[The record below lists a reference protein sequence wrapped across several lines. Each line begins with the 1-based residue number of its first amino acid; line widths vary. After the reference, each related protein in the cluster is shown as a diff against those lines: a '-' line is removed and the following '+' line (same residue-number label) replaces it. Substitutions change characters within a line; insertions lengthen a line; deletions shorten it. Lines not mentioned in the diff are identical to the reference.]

1 MLYGKR
7 IYEPQPRLSH
17 SRSQKVVL
25 NKAFQYKYTVFLMTA
40 VLGGALLFFAPTYYF
55 VNQNYG
61 LFTSLA
67 YDTQPALV
75 THLEREV
82 IWLGVFMVLSLVIIG
97 AFTLIA
103 GLRMTKNLLA
113 PLVQMEKHMKEL
125 MYGHWHIPDYKI
137 TQEEDFRDLA
147 MTYDYF
153 YRSLKAN
160 TEAELKLI
168 EKLSI
173 DPQNREAYAAWKNLI
188 TIKRSR
194 LGWQE
199 LPFEEFNV
207 QPLSRNGPDFEADK
221 VKKAASAPDVV
232 SIEAGRRRRVS

>member
-7 IYEPQPRLSH
+7 IYEPQSRLSH
-17 SRSQKVVL
+17 SRSQKMIL

-40 VLGGALLFFAPTYYF
+40 VLGGALLFFIPAYYF
-55 VNQNYG
+55 ISQNYT

-82 IWLGVFMVLSLVIIG
+82 VWLGVFMVLSLGIIG
-97 AFTLIA
+97 GLTLIA

-194 LGWQE
+194 LGMQE
-199 LPFEEFNV
+199 LPFEEFTV
-207 QPLSRNGPDFEADK
+207 QPLSRKGPDFTSDK
-221 VKKAASAPDVV
+221 EKTSAPDVV
-232 SIEAGRRRRVS
+232 SIEAARRRRVS

>member
-7 IYEPQPRLSH
+7 IYEPQSRMSH
-17 SRSQKVVL
+17 SRTQKMIL
-25 NKAFQYKYTVFLMTA
+25 NKAFQYKYTLFLMTA
-40 VLGGALLFFAPTYYF
+40 VLGGILLFFAPAYYF
-55 VNQNYG
+55 INQNYT
-61 LFTSLA
+61 LFTNLA
-67 YDTQPALV
+67 YDSQASLV
-75 THLEREV
+75 THMEREV
-82 IWLGVFMVLSLVIIG
+82 IWLGVFMAVSLGVI
-97 AFTLIA
+97 ATMTLFI

-113 PLVQMEKHMKEL
+113 PLVQMERHMKEL
-125 MYGHWHIPDYKI
+125 MYGHWHIPDYRI
-137 TQEEDFRDLA
+137 THEDDFRDLA

-194 LGWQE
+194 LGLQE
-199 LPFEEFNV
+199 LPFEEFSV
-207 QPLSRNGPDFEADK
+207 QPLSRSGPDFS
-221 VKKAASAPDVV
+221 ASDVV
-232 SIEAGRRRRVS
+232 SIEAARRRRVS

>member
-7 IYEPQPRLSH
+7 IYEPQSRMSH
-17 SRSQKVVL
+17 GRTQKMIL
-25 NKAFQYKYTVFLMTA
+25 NKAFQYKYTVYLMTA
-40 VLGGALLFFAPTYYF
+40 VLGGALLFFLPAYYF
-55 VNQNYG
+55 ISQNYT
-61 LFTSLA
+61 LFTNLA

-82 IWLGVFMVLSLVIIG
+82 IWLGVFMVLSLGIIG
-97 AFTLIA
+97 GLTLAI

-137 TQEEDFRDLA
+137 AQEDDFRDLA

-194 LGWQE
+194 LGMQE

-207 QPLSRNGPDFEADK
+207 QPLSRNGPDFDHENPTSDR
-221 VKKAASAPDVV
+221 DVV
-232 SIEAGRRRRVS
+232 SIATGRRRRAS